1 MERSFELSYFSTERI
16 TSSAQGVG
24 PTQAQTLSRW
34 CAGHLFGEVVCLNPP
49 LGIRTE
55 SSNQGSG
62 ETNPSG
68 WIVAARIPGMA
79 SQDSFQRSPGSPKGT
94 VLADHLNGILA
105 ACRREAT
112 GRTNQGTDANLIEAN
127 QLDQDGREK
136 ASNHAL
142 GGGDCLLQ
150 VRLQVFG
157 RFQSDR

>member
-1 MERSFELSYFSTERI
+1 MNFPTFQRKGSPHLPKALGQRRHRLFPAGALDICSAK
-16 TSSAQGVG
+16 SSV
-24 PTQAQTLSRW
+24 
-34 CAGHLFGEVVCLNPP
+34 LNPP

-94 VLADHLNGILA
+94 VLADHLNGILT
-105 ACRREAT
+105 ACRREST

-142 GGGDCLLQ
+142 GGGDCPLQ

-157 RFQSDR
+157 GFQPYR